1 MRFLLNR
8 NASRDEYTARERQ
21 IISIESAGRAL
32 KELGSWP
39 GYQVSPLRELPDAAR
54 RLGTKSIRCKDES
67 HRLGLDSF
75 KALGGAYAV
84 GLALQRRSPTGEI
97 PTLCCAT
104 DGNHGRSVA
113 YGAQRYGC
121 RCVIVVHEHALESKL
136 AAMRKL
142 GAEVIRVAGNYD
154 DSVDYAKRM
163 AAKKNWL
170 LISDTSD
177 SPSDQGAAEV
187 MQGYGAMCLELI
199 EQFDGPLPTH
209 VFVQAGVGGMAAAV
223 AGSFAEFGGTSR
235 PQITVVEPESA
246 ACVMQSAMNAGPC
259 RIAGDLATNMA
270 MLSCGETSAVAWVI
284 LSHRADAFMT
294 VSDSAAD
301 DAVAWLRHTTD
312 IPGGLLT
319 TPSGAAGLAGLLAA
333 AQDPQIRSHIG
344 LTEHS
349 RVLFFVTENV

>member
-1 MRFLLNR
+1 
-8 NASRDEYTARERQ
+8 
-21 IISIESAGRAL
+21 
-32 KELGSWP
+32 
-39 GYQVSPLRELPDAAR
+39 
-54 RLGTKSIRCKDES
+54 
-67 HRLGLDSF
+67 
-75 KALGGAYAV
+75 
-84 GLALQRRSPTGEI
+84 
-97 PTLCCAT
+97 
-104 DGNHGRSVA
+104 
-113 YGAQRYGC
+113 
-121 RCVIVVHEHALESKL
+121 
-136 AAMRKL
+136 MRKL